1 MIGKDAEWGDFPN
14 VVPALNA
21 EVTPP
26 RLEHT
31 RAPVSHTVSSGW
43 LCVWHGKAPNSL
55 RGPSGHSA
63 ASPQLMCCA
72 VLCPQIHDEIEA
84 IFATKT
90 LDEWTELSAAAELT
104 FAPVATLPE
113 YIASEQ
119 AQAAGAVAELEHPM
133 FPDGLKLPNT
143 VRAPT
148 RPRPCRIEC

>member
-1 MIGKDAEWGDFPN
+1 M
-14 VVPALNA
+14 L
-21 EVTPP
+21 
-26 RLEHT
+26 
-31 RAPVSHTVSSGW
+31 
-43 LCVWHGKAPNSL
+43 
-55 RGPSGHSA
+55 
-63 ASPQLMCCA
+63 
-72 VLCPQIHDEIEA
+72 PQIHDEIEA

-148 RPRPCRIEC
+148 KPRPAASNAGCWLALPNRFWRDDRSNHSPLHDISLS

>member
-1 MIGKDAEWGDFPN
+1 M
-14 VVPALNA
+14 
-21 EVTPP
+21 
-26 RLEHT
+26 R
-31 RAPVSHTVSSGW
+31 
-43 LCVWHGKAPNSL
+43 
-55 RGPSGHSA
+55 
-63 ASPQLMCCA
+63 A
-72 VLCPQIHDEIEA
+72 VLPQIHDEIEA

-148 RPRPCRIEC
+148 RPRHCRIECWLLAGSAEPLLERRSILPCLSSWHLSLS